1 MSQNPIN
8 CSKDQI
14 ISLIGFI
21 LLCFI
26 IGSIS
31 SILMQDSLLNWY
43 PNLVKSPYSPANE
56 VFAPVW
62 AILYTLMGISIWLIW
77 DEKQHPMFASAV
89 LVFFVGL
96 ILNVGWT
103 FCFFFLKNPLLGF
116 ADIIAL
122 DFTVFLSFLFFY
134 KIKRLAGL
142 LFIPYLIWLFFATY
156 LNGYVLWAN
165 QGVMS

>member
-1 MSQNPIN
+1 MTQNLTTDN
-8 CSKDQI
+8 KNKENKVF
-14 ISLIGFI
+14 SLIGFI

-26 IGSIS
+26 IGGIGSVF
-31 SILMQDSLLNWY
+31 MQDSLTSWY
-43 PNLVKSPYSPANE
+43 PNLIKSPYSPANE

-62 AILYTLMGISIWLIW
+62 TILYTLTGISIWLIW
-77 DEKQHPMFASAV
+77 DHKNHPLFFDAA

-122 DFTVFLSFLFFY
+122 DFSAMLLLFFFC
-134 KIKRLAGL
+134 KIRKAAGL
-142 LFIPYLIWLFFATY
+142 LLIPYLAWLFFATY
-156 LNGYVLWAN
+156 LNGYIIWAN
-165 QGVMS
+165 Q